1 MGERETLTGFI
12 ARNISSIRRRWHG
25 SVLASYP
32 PETAKLLGSGKGQFS
47 NPVGHTLNAAID
59 DVLEG
64 LRSGAPIPDIAPA
77 LHNLIRIKAVQGF
90 TPSDAVSI
98 VLMLKHAVR
107 DELARSPHE
116 FQGAE
121 GTILNELDPMIDEL
135 LCSCFDLYVEC
146 RQKLSEI
153 KEEELKRNLYML
165 LKKADMVDSSGQGDG
180 R

>member
-1 MGERETLTGFI
+1 MDEREKLTGFI

-64 LRSGAPIPDIAPA
+64 LRSGAPIPDIAPV

-98 VLMLKHAVR
+98 VLMLKRAVR
-107 DELARSPHE
+107 EELEANPS
-116 FQGAE
+116 ADDADV
-121 GTILNELDPMIDEL
+121 LNELDPMIDEL

-165 LKKADMVDSSGQGDG
+165 LKKADMVDSSRQSDG

>member
-1 MGERETLTGFI
+1 MGDRGKLTDFI
-12 ARNISSIRRRWHG
+12 ARNISPIRRRWHD

-32 PETAKLLGSGKGQFS
+32 PETAKLLGSGRDQFS
-47 NPVGHTLNAAID
+47 DPVGHTLNTAID

-64 LRSGAPIPDIAPA
+64 FRSGALIPDIASA

-90 TPSDAVSI
+90 APSVAVSS
-98 VLMLKHAVR
+98 VLKLKQAVR
-107 DELARSPHE
+107 DELADSPQE
-116 FQGAE
+116 FQGAH
-121 GTILNELDPMIDEL
+121 GDILNELDPMIDEL

-165 LKKADMVDSSGQGDG
+165 LKKANMVDSSGQGG
-180 R
+180 G